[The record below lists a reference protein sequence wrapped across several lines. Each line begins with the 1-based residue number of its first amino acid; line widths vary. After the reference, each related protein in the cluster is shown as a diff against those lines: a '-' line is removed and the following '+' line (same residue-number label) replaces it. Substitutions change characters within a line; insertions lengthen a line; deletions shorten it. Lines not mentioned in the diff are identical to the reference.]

1 MIETPQESFIM
12 VNDEQR
18 FALHSITD
26 PKNLSFDRYA
36 YSRYK
41 YGDTNL
47 AKQFG
52 EELCQGFLQKYRD
65 FLLSSDRQFM
75 AISSP
80 RGLIPPAAY
89 YVFQTFLKQLNRFLQ
104 TNDRPPVVE
113 HNIQRLGTIPEDY
126 SLLSTHERFD
136 HLIHERYSID
146 DQPLTNKFL
155 LFVDDIRITGEK
167 ENKITRRIR

>member
-26 PKNLSFDRYA
+26 PTNLSFDRYA

-41 YGDTNL
+41 YGDTNQ

-52 EELCQGFLQKYRD
+52 EELCQGFLNIYRD
-65 FLLSSDRQFM
+65 FLLSSNQQFM

-89 YVFQTFLKQLNRFLQ
+89 YIFQTFLEQLNRFLKS
-104 TNDRPPVVE
+104 NDRPSVTE
-113 HNIQRLGTIPEDY
+113 HTIQRLGTIAEDY
-126 SLLSTHERFD
+126 SLLSTRERCHHLTHEQ
-136 HLIHERYSID
+136 YSID
-146 DQPLTNKFL
+146 SQPLTNKFL
-155 LFVDDIRITGEK
+155 LFVDDIRITG
-167 ENKITRRIR
+167 